1 VLLDLQGPKI
11 RLGTFAEGKI
21 TLETGAQFTITT
33 EKVVGDATRASTTY
47 AAFAED
53 VHVGDRVLFNDGAV
67 SLRVIENDGVV
78 VKLEVTSGG
87 VTGNQKGINLPGVRV
102 SAPSL
107 TEKDREDLKSGL
119 AAGVDLIAL
128 SFVRRAEDIRFLRML
143 MGDARTPVIAKIEK
157 AEGLEDIDSILREAN
172 GIMVARGDLG
182 VEMSLEAV
190 PPIQKMLIREARSRS
205 RFVITATQML
215 ESMIEHSDPTRAEV
229 SDVANAIYDGSDAVM
244 LSAETSVGKYPVK
257 AVEYMARIA
266 AEAERGINRH
276 GFPDTPPLAGA
287 SDSEIVADA
296 AYNAARAA
304 DVQAIVVFTTTG
316 YSARLVSRYRPPV
329 RVIAMTDSEAQMRR
343 LLVNYAVVPLLS
355 PKVHTTDEMLE
366 QMDSL
371 LVSKGYLQA
380 GSKVVFVAGQPVG
393 RSGSTN
399 LMKLHR
405 IAG

>member
-1 VLLDLQGPKI
+1 
-11 RLGTFAEGKI
+11 
-21 TLETGAQFTITT
+21 
-33 EKVVGDATRASTTY
+33 
-47 AAFAED
+47 
-53 VHVGDRVLFNDGAV
+53 
-67 SLRVIENDGVV
+67 
-78 VKLEVTSGG
+78 
-87 VTGNQKGINLPGVRV
+87 
-102 SAPSL
+102 
-107 TEKDREDLKSGL
+107 
-119 AAGVDLIAL
+119 
-128 SFVRRAEDIRFLRML
+128 
-143 MGDARTPVIAKIEK
+143 
-157 AEGLEDIDSILREAN
+157 
-172 GIMVARGDLG
+172 
-182 VEMSLEAV
+182 MSLEAV